1 MASVRR
7 KAEPVVKPPYHVP
20 TMEEIR
26 AVPKTGLKLVSTFSG
41 VGGSCLGFRMAGFET
56 LWASEFIPA
65 ARETYRK
72 NFPGVPVDERDIRK
86 VEPKEI
92 LKAIGVAKGEVD
104 VLEGS
109 PPCASFSMA
118 GKREELWGQAKKYSQ
133 TTQRVDDL
141 FFEFVRLLKGIHPR
155 VFVAENVKGLTV
167 GKAKGFFLEIKAA
180 LEACGYDVGA
190 KVVDAQWLG
199 VPQRRQRLIFMGVR
213 RDLGVT
219 PKYPKPFPYVYT
231 LRDALPG
238 LSSIKITQ
246 HFGETTYIHG
256 KDVVPTIDTKGI
268 SAKDFYHV
276 TARDEVGPS
285 FEGYAIEKEYAGLAK
300 GESSQRYLNMIR
312 ADEKQ
317 PSPTI
322 TAKGGSSPGTAS
334 VVHPSERRK
343 FSIPE
348 LKRICSFPDD
358 FELTGSYPRQWE
370 SCGRAVPPL
379 MMYAIAKT
387 IREEIFVV

>member
-1 MASVRR
+1 
-7 KAEPVVKPPYHVP
+7 
-20 TMEEIR
+20 MEEIR
-26 AVPKTGLKLVSTFSG
+26 ATPSCGLKLVSTFSG
-41 VGGSCLGFRMAGFET
+41 VGGSCLGFKMAGFET
-56 LWASEFIPA
+56 LWASEFISA
-65 ARETYRK
+65 ARETYQK
-72 NFPGVPVDERDIRK
+72 NFPGIPVDDRDIRK
-86 VEPKEI
+86 VQPEEI
-92 LKAIGVAKGEVD
+92 LKAIGVAKGDVD

-118 GKREELWGQAKKYSQ
+118 GKREALWGQEKKYSQ

-141 FFEFVRLLKGIHPR
+141 FFEFVRILRGIHPR

-167 GKAKGFFLEIKAA
+167 GKAKGYFLEIKDE
-180 LEACGYDVGA
+180 LERSGYDVGA

-199 VPQRRQRLIFMGVR
+199 VPQRRQRLIFLGVR
-213 RDLGVT
+213 RDLGVA

-238 LSSIKITQ
+238 LSSLKLTQ
-246 HFGETTYIHG
+246 HFGETTYIQRN
-256 KDVVPTIDTKGI
+256 DVVPTIDTKGM
-268 SAKDFYHV
+268 SAKDFYHL
-276 TARDEVGPS
+276 TARDEMGPS
-285 FEGYAIEKEYAGLAK
+285 FEGYAIEKEYSRLAK
-300 GESSQRYLNMIR
+300 GEASERYLNMIR
-312 ADEKQ
+312 ANEKE

-322 TAKGGSSPGTAS
+322 TAEGGSSPGTAS

-343 FSIPE
+343 FSIRE

-379 MMYAIAKT
+379 MMRAIATT
-387 IREEIFVV
+387 IRDEVFCV